1 MEIKSGSKTEE
12 NNFEMKLSD
21 FEPKSEANN
30 NQNNTEPNC
39 PKKHLEKDEEIK
51 TNNFNGKKREEINF
65 NKEKEKEE
73 IDDVFESKEKCQED
87 IKSGPLHEMYLQQS
101 NNDIDTKKVKAKKKI
116 IKRSKKIIKAPK
128 WRKVK
133 KTPKIKNTQKKH
145 LVRNDKRNKTHF
157 EKKSSKRKKPEKVEK
172 TENNNSKDDSKIYS
186 CYFDFPENGFYEN
199 TFTPIYPWDI
209 RTFKNTS
216 EELSSDEELTLGKVM
231 VEVECNHSISS
242 LLFNN
247 ERFLP
252 TINYGDYDEGLN
264 ALEFGNENDNTNY
277 KTGEDQ

>member
-1 MEIKSGSKTEE
+1 MEIKREAKTEE

-39 PKKHLEKDEEIK
+39 PKKHLEKDEE
-51 TNNFNGKKREEINF
+51 NKKREEINF

-73 IDDVFESKEKCQED
+73 IVDIFASKEKCQED
-87 IKSGPLHEMYLQQS
+87 IKSGPLLELYLQQS

-116 IKRSKKIIKAPK
+116 TKAPK
-128 WRKVK
+128 WRKAK
-133 KTPKIKNTQKKH
+133 KSPKIKNIQKKH
-145 LVRNDKRNKTHF
+145 LIRNDKRNKTHV
-157 EKKSSKRKKPEKVEK
+157 RKKKFKGIKPKKAEK
-172 TENNNSKDDSKIYS
+172 TENNNLNDDGKEYS
-186 CYFDFPENGFYEN
+186 YNFDLIENGFYEN
-199 TFTPIYPWDI
+199 TYFPIYPWDI
-209 RTFKNTS
+209 GTFKNMS
-216 EELSSDEELTLGKVM
+216 EELSSDEKLTLENVM
-231 VEVECNHSISS
+231 VESNHSISS

>member
-51 TNNFNGKKREEINF
+51 TKNFNDKKSEEINF

-73 IDDVFESKEKCQED
+73 IVDIFASKEKCQED
-87 IKSGPLHEMYLQQS
+87 IKSGPLLELYLQQS

-116 IKRSKKIIKAPK
+116 TKAPK
-128 WRKVK
+128 WRKDK
-133 KTPKIKNTQKKH
+133 KSPKIKDTQKKH
-145 LVRNDKRNKTHF
+145 LIRNDKRNKTHV
-157 EKKSSKRKKPEKVEK
+157 RKKKFKGIKPKKAEK
-172 TENNNSKDDSKIYS
+172 TENNNLNDDGEVYS
-186 CYFDFPENGFYEN
+186 YNFDLIENGFYEN

-209 RTFKNTS
+209 GTFKNTI
-216 EELSSDEELTLGKVM
+216 EEFSSDEKLTLGKVM

>member
-1 MEIKSGSKTEE
+1 MEIKREAKTEE

-21 FEPKSEANN
+21 FEPKSEANY

-39 PKKHLEKDEEIK
+39 SKKHLEKD
-51 TNNFNGKKREEINF
+51 NF

-73 IDDVFESKEKCQED
+73 IVDIFASKEKCQED
-87 IKSGPLHEMYLQQS
+87 IKSGPLLELYLQQS

-116 IKRSKKIIKAPK
+116 TKAPK
-128 WRKVK
+128 WRKAK
-133 KTPKIKNTQKKH
+133 KSPKIKNIQKKH
-145 LVRNDKRNKTHF
+145 LIRNDKRNKTHV
-157 EKKSSKRKKPEKVEK
+157 RKKKFKGIKPKKAEK
-172 TENNNSKDDSKIYS
+172 TENNNLNDDGKVYS
-186 CYFDFPENGFYEN
+186 YNFDLIENGFYEN

-216 EELSSDEELTLGKVM
+216 EELSSDEELTLGKV
-231 VEVECNHSISS
+231 VRVECNHSISS

>member
-1 MEIKSGSKTEE
+1 MEIKREAKTEE

-51 TNNFNGKKREEINF
+51 TKNFNDKKIEEINF

-73 IDDVFESKEKCQED
+73 IVDIFASKEKCQED
-87 IKSGPLHEMYLQQS
+87 IKSGPLLELYLQQS

-116 IKRSKKIIKAPK
+116 TKAPK
-128 WRKVK
+128 WRKDK
-133 KTPKIKNTQKKH
+133 KSPKIKNIQKKH
-145 LVRNDKRNKTHF
+145 LIRNDKRNKTHV
-157 EKKSSKRKKPEKVEK
+157 RKKKFKGIKPKKAEK
-172 TENNNSKDDSKIYS
+172 TENNNLNDDGEVYS
-186 CYFDFPENGFYEN
+186 YNFDLIENGFYEN
-199 TFTPIYPWDI
+199 PYFPIYPWDI

-216 EELSSDEELTLGKVM
+216 EELSSDEKLTLENVM
-231 VEVECNHSISS
+231 VECNHFISPF
-242 LLFNN
+242 LFNN

>member
-1 MEIKSGSKTEE
+1 MEIKREAKTEE

-51 TNNFNGKKREEINF
+51 TKNFNAKKREEINF

-87 IKSGPLHEMYLQQS
+87 IKSGPLHEKYLQQS

-116 IKRSKKIIKAPK
+116 TKAPK
-128 WRKVK
+128 WRKDK
-133 KTPKIKNTQKKH
+133 KSPKIKNIQKKH
-145 LVRNDKRNKTHF
+145 LIRNDKRNKTHV
-157 EKKSSKRKKPEKVEK
+157 RKKKFKGIKPKKAEK
-172 TENNNSKDDSKIYS
+172 TENNNLNDDGKVYS
-186 CYFDFPENGFYEN
+186 YNFDLIENGFYEN

>member
-1 MEIKSGSKTEE
+1 MEIKREAKTEE

-51 TNNFNGKKREEINF
+51 TKNFNDKKSEEINF

-73 IDDVFESKEKCQED
+73 IVDIFASKEKCQED
-87 IKSGPLHEMYLQQS
+87 IKSGPLLELYLQQS

-116 IKRSKKIIKAPK
+116 TKAPK
-128 WRKVK
+128 WRKAK
-133 KTPKIKNTQKKH
+133 KSPKIKNIQKKH
-145 LVRNDKRNKTHF
+145 LIRNDKRNKTHV
-157 EKKSSKRKKPEKVEK
+157 RKKRFKGIKPKKAEK
-172 TENNNSKDDSKIYS
+172 TENNNLNDDGKVYS
-186 CYFDFPENGFYEN
+186 YNFDLIENGFYEN

-209 RTFKNTS
+209 GTFKNTS
-216 EELSSDEELTLGKVM
+216 EELSSDEKLTLGEVM
-231 VEVECNHSISS
+231 IECNHSISS

>member
-1 MEIKSGSKTEE
+1 MEIKREAKTEE

-30 NQNNTEPNC
+30 NQNNTEPNS
-39 PKKHLEKDEEIK
+39 PKKHLEKD
-51 TNNFNGKKREEINF
+51 NF

-73 IDDVFESKEKCQED
+73 IVDIFESKEKCQED
-87 IKSGPLHEMYLQQS
+87 IKSGPLLELYLQQS

-116 IKRSKKIIKAPK
+116 TKAPK
-128 WRKVK
+128 WRKAK
-133 KTPKIKNTQKKH
+133 KSPKIKNIQKKH
-145 LVRNDKRNKTHF
+145 LIRNDKRNKTHV
-157 EKKSSKRKKPEKVEK
+157 RKKKFKGIKPKKAEK
-172 TENNNSKDDSKIYS
+172 TENNNLNDDSKVYS
-186 CYFDFPENGFYEN
+186 YNFDLIENGCEVYSYNFDLIENGFYEN

-209 RTFKNTS
+209 GTFKNTS
-216 EELSSDEELTLGKVM
+216 EELSSDEILTLGKVM
-231 VEVECNHSISS
+231 VECNHSISS

>member
-39 PKKHLEKDEEIK
+39 PKKHLEKD
-51 TNNFNGKKREEINF
+51 NF

-73 IDDVFESKEKCQED
+73 IVDIFASKEKCQED
-87 IKSGPLHEMYLQQS
+87 IKSGPLLELYLQQS

-116 IKRSKKIIKAPK
+116 TKAPK
-128 WRKVK
+128 WRKDK
-133 KTPKIKNTQKKH
+133 KSPKIKNIQKKH
-145 LVRNDKRNKTHF
+145 LIRNDKRNKTHV
-157 EKKSSKRKKPEKVEK
+157 RKKKFKGIKPKKAEK
-172 TENNNSKDDSKIYS
+172 TENNNLNDDGKVYS
-186 CYFDFPENGFYEN
+186 YNFDLIENGFYEN
-199 TFTPIYPWDI
+199 TYFPIYPWDI
-209 RTFKNTS
+209 GTFKNTF
-216 EELSSDEELTLGKVM
+216 EELSSDEKLTLGEV
-231 VEVECNHSISS
+231 VRVECNHSISS

>member
-1 MEIKSGSKTEE
+1 MEIKREAKTEE

-30 NQNNTEPNC
+30 NQNNTEPNF
-39 PKKHLEKDEEIK
+39 PKKHLEKD
-51 TNNFNGKKREEINF
+51 NF

-73 IDDVFESKEKCQED
+73 IVDIFASKEKCQED
-87 IKSGPLHEMYLQQS
+87 IKSGPLLELYLQQS

-116 IKRSKKIIKAPK
+116 TKVPK
-128 WRKVK
+128 WRKAK
-133 KTPKIKNTQKKH
+133 KSPKIKNIQKKH
-145 LVRNDKRNKTHF
+145 LIRNDKRNKTHV
-157 EKKSSKRKKPEKVEK
+157 RKKKFKGIKPKKAEK
-172 TENNNSKDDSKIYS
+172 TENNNLNDDGEVYS
-186 CYFDFPENGFYEN
+186 YNFDLIENGFYEN
-199 TFTPIYPWDI
+199 TYFPIYPWDI
-209 RTFKNTS
+209 GTFKNTF
-216 EELSSDEELTLGKVM
+216 EELSSDEKLTLGKVM
-231 VEVECNHSISS
+231 VEVESNHSISS